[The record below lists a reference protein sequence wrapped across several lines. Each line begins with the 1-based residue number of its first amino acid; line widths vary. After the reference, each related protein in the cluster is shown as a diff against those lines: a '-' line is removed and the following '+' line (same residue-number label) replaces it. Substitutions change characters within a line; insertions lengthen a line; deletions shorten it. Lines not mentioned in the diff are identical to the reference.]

1 MMMGNVPADRLAFP
15 RDLRAWRQWQE
26 GTHPLRLARTRLT
39 AQARAVA
46 AAHLPAPAAS
56 RFGTAP
62 APLHLSW
69 RGEHPAVLL
78 ALDALTPTQL
88 AAVLAP
94 LEHLGSVDV
103 AVVSTQP
110 VVDVATVPGEDGSVW
125 RSAPLTVPEH
135 RPDVLDEVRAVVA
148 TGNYLPAGAAAHRWA
163 RSLDATPVVVQ
174 HGLLTP
180 FAPPLP
186 PDCLLLAFSEEDADF
201 HTRHRRDTEVHVIG
215 SQLLWSASRPE
226 RRAPTDAHDRRPVF
240 LGQLHGAEL
249 PRPDVA
255 RAARTFCEVTGA
267 LYRPH
272 PGERDRL
279 SRAQHAVW
287 RARGLAVDDAGAALT
302 AVDAPVGSVFS
313 TGVLEAAA
321 RGLPARVTHPAPPRW
336 LEAFWQRY
344 GMVRWDGTA
353 SGAGAATERSPA
365 TPPPPVPG
373 REPARAVAAVLHRA
387 AGAVMTPNEPEE
399 AP

>member
-1 MMMGNVPADRLAFP
+1 MIMGNVPADRLAFP

-39 AQARAVA
+39 AHARGT
-46 AAHLPAPAAS
+46 AAHLPAVS
-56 RFGTAP
+56 RFDAAP
-62 APLHLSW
+62 APLHLAW

-78 ALDALTPTQL
+78 ALDAFTPTQL
-88 AAVLAP
+88 ASVLAP
-94 LEHLGSVDV
+94 LEHLGAVDV

-110 VVDVATVPGEDGSVW
+110 VAGTLADLGQAREAW
-125 RSAPLTVPEH
+125 RTAPLADPEH
-135 RPDVLDEVRAVVA
+135 RPEVLDGVRAVAA

-163 RSLDATPVVVQ
+163 RAAGAGFVVVQ

-186 PDCLLLAFSEEDADF
+186 ADCLLLAFSPQDAEF
-201 HTRHRRDTEVHVIG
+201 YAWHRPDTVTEVVG
-215 SQLLWSASRPE
+215 SQLLWSAAQPD
-226 RRAPTDAHDRRPVF
+226 RRAPADADTRRPVF

-249 PRPDVA
+249 ARPDVA
-255 RAARTFCEVTGA
+255 RAARSFCELTGA
-267 LYRPH
+267 IYRPH

-287 RARGLAVDDAGAALT
+287 RARGLAVDSSAPALT
-302 AVDAPVGSVFS
+302 TVDAPVCSVFS

-321 RGLPARVTHPAPPRW
+321 RGLPARVSHPAPPRW
-336 LEAFWQRY
+336 LEAFWRRY
-344 GMVRWDGTA
+344 GMARWDGTA
-353 SGAGAATERSPA
+353 AGAGVATDRSPA
-365 TPPPPVPG
+365 TPPSPVPEV
-373 REPARAVAAVLHRA
+373 EPARAVAAVLREA
-387 AGAVMTPNEPEE
+387 AGAVVAPGEPEE